1 MSKAFIRE
9 LVNSARRHRIDYD
22 TFIESAKIA
31 RKTLGLHR
39 PPRRRHLPQ
48 LLTDEEFRRFY
59 TTIDKSKNIQHQIML
74 RLLFFAGIRVSE
86 LCRIEVDDVDL
97 STSKIFIDD
106 GKGHK
111 DRHVLFPD
119 SFRLTLQTYM
129 ERHRGWLSRGQK
141 YLFESTRKTRYST
154 RQVQRIVKE
163 YGALAE
169 ISKKVHPHLF
179 RHQLLTWL
187 TAQGL
192 TDAQIQVIS
201 GHSSKQS
208 LEVYQHL
215 SLKDTTPGYQEAM
228 RKLDM

>member
-31 RKTLGLHR
+31 RKTLGLSR

-48 LLTDEEFRRFY
+48 LLTDEELRRFY
-59 TTIDKSKNIQHQIML
+59 TGIDRADNIQHQIML

-86 LCRIEVDDVDL
+86 LTRIEVGDVDL
-97 STSKIFIDD
+97 SASKIFIDD

-111 DRHVLFPD
+111 DRFVLFPD
-119 SFRLTLQTYM
+119 TFRLTLQTYI
-129 ERHRGWLSRGQK
+129 RSVPGRTQQR
-141 YLFESTRKTRYST
+141 YLFESSRKTRYST

-163 YGALAE
+163 YGAVAE

-187 TAQGL
+187 TSQGL

-215 SLKDTTPGYQEAM
+215 SVKDTAPGYQEAM
-228 RKLDM
+228 KKLGV

>member
-9 LVNSARRHRIDYD
+9 LVNSARRHRIDYP

-31 RKTLGLHR
+31 RKQLSLSR
-39 PPRRRHLPQ
+39 PPRRRTLPQ
-48 LLTDEEFRRFY
+48 LLTDEELRRFY
-59 TTIDKSKNIQHQIML
+59 NTIDQSSNIQHQIML

-86 LCRIEVDDVDL
+86 LCRIEVNDVDL
-97 STSKIFIDD
+97 SASKIFIDD

-111 DRHVLFPD
+111 DRFVLFPD
-119 SFRLTLQTYM
+119 TFCLTLQTYI
-129 ERHRGWLSRGQK
+129 RSVPGRTNQR
-141 YLFESTRKTRYST
+141 YLFESSRKTHYST

-163 YGALAE
+163 YGAIAE
-169 ISKKVHPHLF
+169 ITKKVHPHLF

-187 TAQGL
+187 TSQGL

-201 GHSSKQS
+201 GHSSKAS

-215 SLKDTTPGYQEAM
+215 SVKDTVPGYQEAM
-228 RKLDM
+228 KKLGV

>member
-31 RKTLGLHR
+31 RKTLGLSR
-39 PPRRRHLPQ
+39 PSRRRHLPQ
-48 LLTDEEFRRFY
+48 LLTDEELRRFY
-59 TTIDKSKNIQHQIML
+59 LGIDQADNIQHQIML

-86 LCRIEVDDVDL
+86 LTRIEVGDVDL
-97 STSKIFIDD
+97 TASKIFIDD

-111 DRHVLFPD
+111 DRFVLFPD
-119 SFRLTLQTYM
+119 TFRLTLQTYI
-129 ERHRGWLSRGQK
+129 RSVPGRTQQK
-141 YLFESTRKTRYST
+141 YLFESARKTKYST
-154 RQVQRIVKE
+154 RQIQRIVKD
-163 YGALAE
+163 YGAVAE

-192 TDAQIQVIS
+192 TDAEIQVIS
-201 GHSSKQS
+201 GHSSKAS

-215 SLKDTTPGYQEAM
+215 SLKDTAPGYQEAM
-228 RKLDM
+228 KKLGV